1 MQKTSFGCLAF
12 PLLLLLAPAALL
24 AADAQLAAIRLESGR
39 GQIQFEGKPVQMGA
53 SIPGQGKLS
62 TGLDGFAQVRF
73 LPSGT
78 LLNVTPGSIVELQ
91 PEVVGKPQE
100 LALEQGLIRWK
111 IGRKAGPGTATHWRV
126 KSHSATMGVR
136 GTDFMAVSNPLLAES
151 EIIVF
156 EGQVDFNSEIET
168 KDVRKI
174 GAGYWGGVG
183 GRYGQKIGEPIHLS
197 EAALKHFDQ
206 ATKP

>member
-1 MQKTSFGCLAF
+1 MQKTSFGRLPL

-24 AADAQLAAIRLESGR
+24 AAEAKPVAIRLESGR

-62 TGLDGFAQVRF
+62 TGPDGFAQVRF

-78 LLNVTPGSIVELQ
+78 LLNVTPGSTLEIQ

-100 LALEQGLIRWK
+100 LALDQGQVRWK
-111 IGRKAGPGTATHWRV
+111 IGRKAGPGTSTQWKIR
-126 KSHSATMGVR
+126 SHSATMGVR
-136 GTDFMAVSNPLLAES
+136 GTDFMAVANPLLAES

-156 EGQVDFNSEIET
+156 EGQVDFNSEIDT
-168 KDVRKI
+168 KDARKI

-183 GRYGQKIGEPIHLS
+183 GRYGQKIGEPIHLP